1 MLLDVLLSLS
11 RSHFQFQLIDQNKH
25 ATIGEQKQRKKD
37 QESEYILGINGIL
50 VISFS
55 GT

>member
-25 ATIGEQKQRKKD
+25 AAIGEQKQRKKD
-37 QESEYILGINGIL
+37 QESEYILGINGI
-50 VISFS
+50 
-55 GT
+55 